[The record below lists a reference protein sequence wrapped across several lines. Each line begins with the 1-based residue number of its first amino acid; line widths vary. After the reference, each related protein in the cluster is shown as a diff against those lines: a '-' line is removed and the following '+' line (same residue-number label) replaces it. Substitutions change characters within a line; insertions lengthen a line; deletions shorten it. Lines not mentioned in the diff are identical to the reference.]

1 MTHLRAPDHA
11 VYSTERH
18 EIVDAVVVGAGFAGL
33 YMLYRLRERGLRVRV
48 IEAGADVGGTWYWN
62 RYPGARCDAQ
72 SLLYSYSFSEDL
84 QDEWSW
90 SEKYATQPEI
100 LEYIRYVADR
110 FRLRPQIWFETQV
123 ASAHFDEARTS
134 WEVHTDSGDRVTA
147 RYLIMATGCLSVGR
161 VPDLPGLDETGLEI
175 YHTGSWPHEGMDF
188 TGKRVGVVGTG
199 SSGIQLIPEL
209 ARQAEGLV
217 VFQRT
222 PNFSVPAR
230 NGPLDPDDV
239 ATFTEHRESI
249 RDAWRAG
256 NLIGAGEKL
265 RPDNTFMRPVS
276 ALAVSEEER
285 EREFEGRWNEGG
297 AFFVGAFNDLATDL
311 RANETAADFVNDKIR
326 TTVSDPATAKTLI
339 PTGYPLGAKR
349 ICVGSDYFET
359 FNRQNVELVDL
370 RERPIERITAD
381 GIAVAGGEFKLD
393 ALVFATGFDAM
404 TGALLRMDITGVG
417 GLALGDKWKDGPGTY
432 LGLMT
437 SGFPNMFM
445 ITGPGSPSV
454 LGNVVCHI
462 EQHVDM
468 IADLLD
474 RSREDGLECITVER
488 EAEERWVQTV
498 NEVADATLYTKAES
512 WYLGSNVPGKPRVFM
527 PFAGGIGAYR
537 DICEQVV
544 GDDYAGFSR
553 TPAGVSDLSADRQA
567 TGSIQKSY
575 REKV

>member
-1 MTHLRAPDHA
+1 M
-11 VYSTERH
+11 
-18 EIVDAVVVGAGFAGL
+18 
-33 YMLYRLRERGLRVRV
+33 
-48 IEAGADVGGTWYWN
+48 
-62 RYPGARCDAQ
+62 
-72 SLLYSYSFSEDL
+72 
-84 QDEWSW
+84 
-90 SEKYATQPEI
+90 
-100 LEYIRYVADR
+100 
-110 FRLRPQIWFETQV
+110 
-123 ASAHFDEARTS
+123 
-134 WEVHTDSGDRVTA
+134 
-147 RYLIMATGCLSVGR
+147 
-161 VPDLPGLDETGLEI
+161 
-175 YHTGSWPHEGMDF
+175 
-188 TGKRVGVVGTG
+188 GVVGTG

-209 ARQAEGLV
+209 ARQAERLA

-239 ATFTEHRESI
+239 TEFTEHRQSI
-249 RDAWRAG
+249 REAWRSG

-265 RPDNTFMRPVS
+265 QPDNTFMRPVS

-285 EREFEGRWNEGG
+285 QREFEGRWNEGG

-311 RANETAADFVNDKIR
+311 RANETAANFVNDKIR

-349 ICVGSDYFET
+349 ICVDSDYFET

-381 GIAVAGGEFKLD
+381 GIAVVGGEFKLD

-488 EAEERWVQTV
+488 EAEERWVETV

-544 GDDYAGFSR
+544 GDGYAGFSR
-553 TPAGVSDLSADRQA
+553 TPVGAADLSADRQA
-567 TGSIQKSY
+567 TSSIQKSD
-575 REKV
+575 RENV